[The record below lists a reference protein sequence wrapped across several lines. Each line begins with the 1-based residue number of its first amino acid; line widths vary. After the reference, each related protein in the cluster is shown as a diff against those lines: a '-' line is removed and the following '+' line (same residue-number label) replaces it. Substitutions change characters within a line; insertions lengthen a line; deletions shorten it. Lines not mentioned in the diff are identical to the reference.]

1 MFPQV
6 LGDNLKLLGLR
17 DNFRMIY
24 SQEEAEV
31 DKRVNGYMDEFGSDA
46 ADSVYGMA
54 ESAAVAQVWTEGTA
68 IPTTAFR
75 TQNFRV
81 PNYKFGV
88 AIPVAKTTI
97 EDDQIGLIMPRV
109 MEAALSMARL
119 KERHFFWALT
129 GGAVSDAAQLQPTLN
144 LAPDGVGLFSTLN
157 GAGAARF
164 GVTNGNAIPGN
175 GVATA
180 AAVQLDL
187 ATVYAQFAGMLG
199 TNGQP
204 LHSPGV
210 INRALGC
217 FFNSNNW
224 GVFSAAVNQQFN
236 VAASGNAAPSNVVID
251 AAWKLELLASPR
263 ITAAATWYAF
273 IKDASFKSI
282 FRQIREGASE
292 ILAETGNSDMAREFD
307 VLKFYIRSR
316 EGYGISLPYNCVS
329 VN

>member
-6 LGDNLKLLGLR
+6 IGDNLKLLGLR

-31 DKRVNGYMDEFGSDA
+31 DARVNGYMAEIASDA
-46 ADSVYGMA
+46 ADNVYGYA
-54 ESAAVAQVWTEGTA
+54 ESAAVAQIWQDGTA
-68 IPTTAFR
+68 VPTTAFLTR
-75 TQNFRV
+75 NFRV

-88 AIPVAKTTI
+88 SVPVAKTTV
-97 EDDQIGLIMPRV
+97 EDDQIALVMPRI

-119 KERHFFWALT
+119 KERHFFWAMT

-144 LAPDGVGLFSTLN
+144 LAPDGVGLYSAVD
-157 GAGAARF
+157 GAGNNRF
-164 GVTNGNAIPGN
+164 GVVNGNTLPGN

-180 AAVQLDL
+180 AAIQLDL
-187 ATVYAQFAGMLG
+187 GLVFSQFAGMLG

-210 INRALGC
+210 INREIGV
-217 FFNSNNW
+217 FFNSANW
-224 GVFSAAVNQQFN
+224 GVFSAATQQMFN

-251 AAWKLELLASPR
+251 ASWKVSLLASPR
-263 ITAAATWYAF
+263 ITSNTWYAF
-273 IKDASFKSI
+273 IKNASFKSI
-282 FRQIREGASE
+282 FRQVREGPME
-292 ILAETGNSDMAREFD
+292 QLAEMGNSDMAREFD
-307 VLKFYIRSR
+307 VLKYYVRSR
-316 EGYGISLPYNCVS
+316 EGYGISLPYNTVS

>member
-1 MFPQV
+1 MFPEV
-6 LGDNLKLLGLR
+6 IGDNLKLLGLR
-17 DNFRMIY
+17 NNFQMIY

-31 DKRVNGYMDEFGSDA
+31 DKRINAYMDDIPSDA
-46 ADSVYGMA
+46 ADNVYGTA
-54 ESAAVAQVWTEGTA
+54 DSAPVAQIWTEGTA
-68 IPTTAFR
+68 IPTAAFD
-75 TQNFRV
+75 THAFRV

-88 AIPVAKTTI
+88 GIPVAKTTI
-97 EDDQIGLIMPRV
+97 EDDQIGLIMPRI

-144 LAPDGVGLFSTLN
+144 LAPDGVGLFSTIN

-164 GVTNGNAIPGN
+164 GVTNGNAIPGS

-180 AAVQLDL
+180 AAIQVDL
-187 ATVYAQFAGMLG
+187 GTVFSQFAGMLG
-199 TNGQP
+199 TTGQP

-210 INRALGC
+210 INRDIGI

-236 VAASGNAAPSNVVID
+236 VAASGNAASSNVVID
-251 AAWKLELLASPR
+251 AAWKIELLASPR
-263 ITAAATWYAF
+263 ITAAATWYA
-273 IKDASFKSI
+273 ILKNASFKTI
-282 FRQIREGASE
+282 FQQVREGPVEVLGES
-292 ILAETGNSDMAREFD
+292 GNSDMAREFD
-307 VLKFYIRSR
+307 VLKYYIRCR
-316 EGYGISLPYNCVS
+316 RGYGISLPYNAVS